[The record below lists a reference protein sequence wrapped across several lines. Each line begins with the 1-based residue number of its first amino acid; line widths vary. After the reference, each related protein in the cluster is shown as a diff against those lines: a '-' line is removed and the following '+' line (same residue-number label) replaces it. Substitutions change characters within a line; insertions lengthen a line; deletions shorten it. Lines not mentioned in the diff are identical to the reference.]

1 MKPAKLMT
9 VFLAAGLVLGG
20 CAQES
25 ADTLPELP
33 APELEEGLRGEQF
46 GIDKNINEATI
57 DQYLFRDDAVY
68 RDMRMLRD
76 EAEYEAIGGDS
87 WLSGIVEG
95 FEVVPYPYLCNVE
108 GLPEAV
114 GQGYSGET
122 LFTHDENDYT
132 ANYEESMDILEY
144 LFPKDKVIFLMCG
157 GGGYAGMTKKLLTA
171 SGYDENKIYNVGGY
185 WYYEGENKVETF
197 YEEDGERH
205 YDFSDVDYHPIV
217 FESLTPLP
225 GYVEKE
231 DGKEKEDLPSD
242 TSFIEIEDADALRK
256 MEEENK
262 TFLLYVYLPG
272 CSSCASFKPIVK
284 EFSQANDIDIYAVDL
299 SVIFKDTNSVTE
311 RVSYTPSLFVYI
323 DGEVAGYLDPG
334 SDADLPY
341 YQTLEGLSSFV
352 AKYLDVEILKS
363 DTFNEV
369 SDCESACSIT
379 G

>member
-1 MKPAKLMT
+1 MKRKHFLCILMILMLCLSVSSCAKKKEELP
-9 VFLAAGLVLGG
+9 
-20 CAQES
+20 
-25 ADTLPELP
+25 LPETD
-33 APELEEGLRGEQF
+33 EGMRGQL
-46 GIDKNINEATI
+46 GIDKNINEAAI
-57 DQYLFRDDAVY
+57 DRYLGRDDAVY
-68 RDMRMLRD
+68 RDMRMLVD
-76 EAEYEAIGGDS
+76 EADYEAIGGDS
-87 WLSGIVEG
+87 YLSGYVKG
-95 FEVVPYPYLCNVE
+95 FEVVPYPYLVNVS
-108 GLPEAV
+108 GLPDEV
-114 GQGYSGET
+114 GTTYQGNT
-122 LFTHDENDYT
+122 LFTENADGTYSP
-132 ANYEESMDILEY
+132 NYEESYHILES
-144 LFPKDKVIFLMCG
+144 LFPKDKYIFLMCG

-205 YDFSDVDYHPIV
+205 YDFSDVEYHPFV

-225 GYVEKE
+225 GYEEKE

-334 SDADLPY
+334 SDADLPH